1 MSTPQTIE
9 ALTVALAYL
18 EDAAKPEQMY
28 GHYHGGDPRRFSPA
42 EDECSP
48 EEIAAHKAAC
58 EAWERGERP
67 DIRKACEPNREPV
80 SYIDEKTGQTETI
93 EAGAG
98 LALYAPFGIGVNTYI
113 DDDAVKVRD
122 LVRAAL
128 SALTPAP

>member
-1 MSTPQTIE
+1 MSPQILE

-18 EDAAKPEQMY
+18 EEAAKPEEMY
-28 GHYHGGDPRRFSPA
+28 GHYHGGDPRRFSPC
-42 EDECSP
+42 EDECTP

-67 DIRKACEPNREPV
+67 DIRKACEPNREAI
-80 SYIDEKTGQTETI
+80 SYTDRETGQTKTI
-93 EAGAG
+93 EAGTA

-113 DDDAVKVRD
+113 DDEAVKARD

-128 SALTPAP
+128 DV